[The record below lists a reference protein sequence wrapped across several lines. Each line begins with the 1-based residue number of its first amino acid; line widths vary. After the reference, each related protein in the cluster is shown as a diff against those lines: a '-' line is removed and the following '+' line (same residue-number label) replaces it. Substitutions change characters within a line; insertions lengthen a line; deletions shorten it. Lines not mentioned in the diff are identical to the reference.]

1 MATAISSLPNEVSK
15 NEVVS
20 LVEKNTEAAVNMK
33 IANPPKQ
40 EPIMAPNAPTELSQ
54 QSIQQIVAGLQQAQG
69 STGLPIRDLPTNN
82 AHITQDEQ
90 IQPNYDPKPENTNYI
105 ENDQEF
111 ESLIQQS
118 KNKKVEQDRLDVLY
132 DELQTPIIVMILFFF
147 SQLPIFQKTLAKNL
161 PSLFT
166 RDGNPSFS
174 GYLFKTVVFGI
185 VFYGITKLTKQ
196 ISEI

>member
-15 NEVVS
+15 NQVVS
-20 LVEKNTEAAVNMK
+20 MVEKNTEAAVNMI

-54 QSIQQIVAGLQQAQG
+54 QSINQIVAGLQQAQG
-69 STGLPIRDLPTNN
+69 ATGLPSRDLPTNSG
-82 AHITQDEQ
+82 HITQDEQ
-90 IQPNYDPKPENTNYI
+90 IQPNYIPKPENTNYI

-111 ESLIQQS
+111 ETLIEQS

-132 DELQTPIIVMILFFF
+132 DELQTPVIVMILFFF
-147 SQLPIFQKTLAKNL
+147 FQLPIFQKTLSKNL
-161 PSLFT
+161 PSLFS

-174 GYLFKTVVFGI
+174 GYLFKTAAFGA
-185 VFYGITKLTKQ
+185 VFYGLTKLTKQ

>member
-15 NEVVS
+15 NQVVS
-20 LVEKNTEAAVNMK
+20 MVEKNTEAAVNMK

-54 QSIQQIVAGLQQAQG
+54 QSINQIVAGLQQAQG
-69 STGLPIRDLPTNN
+69 ATGLPSRDLPTNSG
-82 AHITQDEQ
+82 HITQDEQ
-90 IQPNYDPKPENTNYI
+90 IQPNYIPKPENTNYI

-111 ESLIQQS
+111 ETLIEQS

-132 DELQTPIIVMILFFF
+132 DELQTPVIVMILFFF
-147 SQLPIFQKTLAKNL
+147 FQLPIFQKTLSKNL
-161 PSLFT
+161 PSLFS

-174 GYLFKTVVFGI
+174 GYLFKTAAFGA
-185 VFYGITKLTKQ
+185 VFYGIDKINQTNK
-196 ISEI
+196 

>member
-15 NEVVS
+15 NQVVS
-20 LVEKNTEAAVNMK
+20 MVEKNTEAAVNMK

-54 QSIQQIVAGLQQAQG
+54 QSINQIVAGLQQAQG
-69 STGLPIRDLPTNN
+69 ATGLPSRDLPTNSG
-82 AHITQDEQ
+82 HITQDEQ
-90 IQPNYDPKPENTNYI
+90 IQPNYIPKPENTNYI

-111 ESLIQQS
+111 ETLIQQS

-132 DELQTPIIVMILFFF
+132 DELQTPVIVMILFFF
-147 SQLPIFQKTLAKNL
+147 SQLPVFQKTLAKNL

>member
-69 STGLPIRDLPTNN
+69 STGLPSRDLPTNN

-90 IQPNYDPKPENTNYI
+90 IKRNYVPKPENTNYI

>member
-20 LVEKNTEAAVNMK
+20 FVEKNTEAAVNMK

-69 STGLPIRDLPTNN
+69 STGLPSRDLPTNN

-90 IQPNYDPKPENTNYI
+90 IQPNYVPKPENTNYI

-185 VFYGITKLTKQ
+185 VFYGITKFTKK

>member
-20 LVEKNTEAAVNMK
+20 MVEKNTEAAVNRK
-33 IANPPKQ
+33 IANPPTQ

-69 STGLPIRDLPTNN
+69 ATGLPSRDLPKNN
-82 AHITQDEQ
+82 THITQDEQ
-90 IQPNYDPKPENTNYI
+90 IKPNYVPKPENTNYI

-111 ESLIQQS
+111 ETLIQQS

-132 DELQTPIIVMILFFF
+132 DELQTPVIVMILFFF
-147 SQLPIFQKTLAKNL
+147 SQLPVFQKTLAKNL

-174 GYLFKTVVFGI
+174 GYLFKTVVFGT

>member
-1 MATAISSLPNEVSK
+1 
-15 NEVVS
+15 
-20 LVEKNTEAAVNMK
+20 MK

-40 EPIMAPNAPTELSQ
+40 EPIMAPSAPTELSQ

-69 STGLPIRDLPTNN
+69 STGLPSRDLPTNN
-82 AHITQDEQ
+82 SHITQDKQ
-90 IQPNYDPKPENTNYI
+90 IQPNYVPKPENTNYI

-111 ESLIQQS
+111 ETLIQQS

-132 DELQTPIIVMILFFF
+132 DELQTPVIVMILFFF
-147 SQLPIFQKTLAKNL
+147 SQLPVFQKTLAKNL

-174 GYLFKTVVFGI
+174 GYLFKTVVFGV

>member
-20 LVEKNTEAAVNMK
+20 MVEKNTEAAVNMK
-33 IANPPKQ
+33 IANPPTQ
-40 EPIMAPNAPTELSQ
+40 EPIIAPNAPTELSQ

-69 STGLPIRDLPTNN
+69 STGLPSRDLPKNN
-82 AHITQDEQ
+82 NHITQDAE
-90 IQPNYDPKPENTNYI
+90 IQPNYVPKPENTNYI

-132 DELQTPIIVMILFFF
+132 DELQTPVIVMILFFF
-147 SQLPIFQKTLAKNL
+147 SQLPVFQKTLAKNL

>member
-69 STGLPIRDLPTNN
+69 STGLPSRDLPTNN

-90 IQPNYDPKPENTNYI
+90 IQPNYVPKPENTNYI

-185 VFYGITKLTKQ
+185 VFYGITKFTKQ

>member
-69 STGLPIRDLPTNN
+69 STGLPSRDLPTNN

-90 IQPNYDPKPENTNYI
+90 IQPNYVPKPENTNYI

-147 SQLPIFQKTLAKNL
+147 SQLPIFHKTLAKTL

-166 RDGNPSFS
+166 RDVNPSFS

-185 VFYGITKLTKQ
+185 VFYGITKFTKQ

>member
-90 IQPNYDPKPENTNYI
+90 IQPNYVPKPENTNYI

-185 VFYGITKLTKQ
+185 VFYGITKFTKQ

>member
-54 QSIQQIVAGLQQAQG
+54 HSIQQIVAGLQQAQG

-90 IQPNYDPKPENTNYI
+90 IQPNYVPKPENTNYI

-111 ESLIQQS
+111 ESLIQQR
-118 KNKKVEQDRLDVLY
+118 KNKKGEQDRLDVLY
-132 DELQTPIIVMILFFF
+132 DELQTPVIVMILFFF

>member
-69 STGLPIRDLPTNN
+69 STGLPSRDLPTNN

-90 IQPNYDPKPENTNYI
+90 IKPNYVPKPENTNYI

>member
-54 QSIQQIVAGLQQAQG
+54 QSIQQIDAGLQQAQG
-69 STGLPIRDLPTNN
+69 STGLPSRDLPTNN

-90 IQPNYDPKPENTNYI
+90 IQPNYVPKPENTNYI

-185 VFYGITKLTKQ
+185 VFYGITKFTKQ